1 MKRVNSSNLIIS
13 RRTTNK
19 ITIVKLITIIRDMIE
34 INIHKL
40 EWKSDKLD
48 INILSNIINEF

>member
-1 MKRVNSSNLIIS
+1 MKGVNSYNLIIS